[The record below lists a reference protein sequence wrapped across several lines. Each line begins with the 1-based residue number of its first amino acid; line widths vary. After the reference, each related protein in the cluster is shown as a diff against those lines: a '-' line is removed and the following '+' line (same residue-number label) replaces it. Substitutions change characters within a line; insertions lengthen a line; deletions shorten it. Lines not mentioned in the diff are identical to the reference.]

1 MSGFDYLG
9 EHVDDNTIYV
19 TEMREL
25 RDAYGV
31 SRLGETVVTN
41 ISKELAGYGLG
52 HLPSPL
58 PLLASEEVR
67 LYRRG
72 TAIGDL
78 VAAVLEPSEGGDQRL
93 IEYAENTD
101 REIVAQIRE
110 VLDSYS

>member
-1 MSGFDYLG
+1 MSGFEALG
-9 EHVDDNTIYV
+9 PLVDENVIHVV
-19 TEMREL
+19 EMRVL

-31 SRLGETVVTN
+31 SRLGETIIAG

-72 TAIGDL
+72 TAVGDL
-78 VAAVLEPSEGGDQRL
+78 VSAVLEPSAGGDQRL
-93 IEYAENTD
+93 IEYAQDTD
-101 REIVAQIRE
+101 REIVTKIRE
-110 VLDSYS
+110 VLDSY

>member
-1 MSGFDYLG
+1 MTGFDALG
-9 EHVDDNTIYV
+9 ALVDENVIHVI
-19 TEMREL
+19 EMREL

-31 SRLGETVVTN
+31 SRLGETIVTN

-52 HLPSPL
+52 HLPAPL
-58 PLLASEEVR
+58 PLSASEEVR

-72 TAIGDL
+72 TAVGDL
-78 VAAVLEPSEGGDQRL
+78 ITAVLEPSEGGDQRL
-93 IEYAENTD
+93 VDYAENTD